1 MNLEPLARKLAAGE
15 GQDFDAL
22 PVDMADLKDGKFPG
36 RDRGE
41 PFKIDYLAAA
51 EMQRAEGRTP

>member
-1 MNLEPLARKLAAGE
+1 MNLESLARKIAAGE

-22 PVDMADLKDGKFPG
+22 PIDMADLKDGKFPG

-41 PFKIDYLAAA
+41 PFQVDYLAAA
-51 EMQRAEGRTP
+51 RCSRSPAH